1 MSAHNTKNPTGSG
14 VQRPDRRNVPN
25 PGKRSGPPPDGED
38 RDRLRDIIVVIVTY
52 PLTPTEKT
60 DRLARKK
67 PWLEFVSLLL
77 KALLALY
84 AIWEAVNK

>member
-1 MSAHNTKNPTGSG
+1 MSSLNTKPTGLSTTSTDPG
-14 VQRPDRRNVPN
+14 KLPN
-25 PGKRSGPPPDGED
+25 PPEE

-60 DRLARKK
+60 DRLAKKK

-77 KALLALY
+77 KVVLAIY
-84 AIWEAVNK
+84 AIYEAVSK

>member
-1 MSAHNTKNPTGSG
+1 MSTHNTKTPADPEAAH
-14 VQRPDRRNVPN
+14 PDSTKVTPPARR
-25 PGKRSGPPPDGED
+25 PPPRGEE

-60 DRLARKK
+60 DKLAWKK

-77 KALLALY
+77 KVVLALY
-84 AIWEAVNK
+84 AIYEAVNK